1 MYQSLLDWQSL
12 RHIRHQRT
20 NFAAMSRSTKNRKQR
35 STNMSRVLL
44 KELQATIAFACFDSP
59 SLMQRGESLSEAAI
73 EGVMASIYYGDD
85 TNGALDPDLITYVD
99 QFMVGLNKFKGLFT
113 QSLPAA
119 GPSSTPSAGEVLLS
133 IPEFLHR
140 HKKLLVYVGDGSIE
154 KEILTKKSLFVKEE
168 KISGRTLVRFSK
180 AVVCNCKK
188 MMAIVKGKRSPY
200 RDGKFPS
207 GTNWE
212 DYILWC
218 LVEMGKECDREDA
231 AKIDSVAAE
240 KGDCESLS
248 LSFLSGEGNGYPDA
262 TFFKCGVGFLAW
274 ALWGFIPIHDS
285 AGMQSTLFGDSKIG
299 ASVGRKATSRAQMRK
314 LLMESNAATV
324 DNRRGRKRRS
334 TEEEQ
339 EQSNN
344 QQPANPS
351 SSLPRSSFDA
361 KAILAKTLHYLN
373 ADSLEKERQKNAQ
386 MMIRNVRDKLTSRRR
401 NEDSIVQELDRCHR
415 SKRKPD
421 QALLDRLN
429 AIANEIASLEMKLD
443 SLQSDEYCRHS
454 DMINERAMELATAS
468 SSDATISS
476 AAESN
481 NYDVVICNN
490 PSDDEDDNDATV
502 IVAISNIVPTVRVHG
517 SDQNNGCIECSTP
530 SNHVCRKCKKCV
542 CSLCCAEKRALE
554 NAWWCDLCF
563 KTQSVA
569 NQQLIRDGSFYSDND
584 DE

>member
-1 MYQSLLDWQSL
+1 M
-12 RHIRHQRT
+12 
-20 NFAAMSRSTKNRKQR
+20 KNRKQR

-73 EGVMASIYYGDD
+73 EDVMASIYYGDD
-85 TNGALDPDLITYVD
+85 KNGAPDPDLITYVD

-119 GPSSTPSAGEVLLS
+119 GPSSTPSGEVLLS
-133 IPEFLHR
+133 IPEYLHR

-154 KEILTKKSLFVKEE
+154 KEILTKKSLFGKEE

-188 MMAIVKGKRSPY
+188 MMAIVKGKSSPY

-231 AKIDSVAAE
+231 AKIDSVANKADEDLRLVLAE
-240 KGDCESLS
+240 KEGGSE
-248 LSFLSGEGNGYPDA
+248 GGRPEGNGYPNA

-274 ALWGFIPIHDS
+274 ELWGFIPIHDS
-285 AGMQSTLFGDSKIG
+285 AGMQSALFGDNKVG
-299 ASVGRKATSRAQMRK
+299 TSVGRKATSRAQMRK
-314 LLMESNAATV
+314 LLMASNAATV
-324 DNRRGRKRRS
+324 DNRRGHKRRS

-344 QQPANPS
+344 QQPVNPS
-351 SSLPRSSFDA
+351 LSLPQSSFDS

-401 NEDSIVQELDRCHR
+401 NEDSIGQELDRCHR

-443 SLQSDEYCRHS
+443 TLQSDEYRRHS
-454 DMINERAMELATAS
+454 DMINERAMELAAAS

-481 NYDVVICNN
+481 YESAVDSVVEDVVICN
-490 PSDDEDDNDATV
+490 PSDDEDDNDAAV

-517 SDQNNGCIECSTP
+517 IDKNNGCIECSTP
-530 SNHVCRKCKKCV
+530 SNHVCRRCKKCV

-563 KTQSVA
+563 KTQSVV
-569 NQQLIRDGSFYSDND
+569 NQQLIRDGSFCSD

>member
-1 MYQSLLDWQSL
+1 
-12 RHIRHQRT
+12 
-20 NFAAMSRSTKNRKQR
+20 MSRSTKNRKQQ

-85 TNGALDPDLITYVD
+85 TNGALDPNLITYVD

-119 GPSSTPSAGEVLLS
+119 GSSSTPSGEVLLS
-133 IPEFLHR
+133 LPECLHR

-154 KEILTKKSLFVKEE
+154 KEILTQKSLFGKEE

-218 LVEMGKECDREDA
+218 LVEMGKECSREDA

-240 KGDCESLS
+240 KGELLS
-248 LSFLSGEGNGYPDA
+248 LSFLSGEGNSYPDA

-285 AGMQSTLFGDSKIG
+285 ACMQSALFGDNKIG
-299 ASVGRKATSRAQMRK
+299 TSVGRKATSRAQMRK

-334 TEEEQ
+334 TEDEEQ

-344 QQPANPS
+344 QQPTVNDPTS
-351 SSLPRSSFDA
+351 A

-386 MMIRNVRDKLTSRRR
+386 MMIRNIRDKLTSRRR
-401 NEDSIVQELDRCHR
+401 NEDSIGQELDRCHR

-421 QALLDRLN
+421 QALVDRIN

-443 SLQSDEYCRHS
+443 SLQSDEYRRHS
-454 DMINERAMELATAS
+454 DMINERAMELAAAS

-481 NYDVVICNN
+481 YESAVDSVVEDVVICNN
-490 PSDDEDDNDATV
+490 LSDDEDDNDADV
-502 IVAISNIVPTVRVHG
+502 IVAISNIVPTVHVHA
-517 SDQNNGCIECSTP
+517 SDKNNGCIECSTP

-569 NQQLIRDGSFYSDND
+569 NQQLIRDGSFYSDD